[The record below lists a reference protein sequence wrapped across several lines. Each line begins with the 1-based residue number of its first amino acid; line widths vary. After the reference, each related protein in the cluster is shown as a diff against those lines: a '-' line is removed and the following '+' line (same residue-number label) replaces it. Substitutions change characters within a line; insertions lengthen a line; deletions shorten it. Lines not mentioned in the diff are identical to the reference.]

1 MNNLFLKSDLKTGGD
16 EVEMIRARWKYGF
29 VLIGLALLHDESPAK
44 KVRAEAEDTEGEE
57 ESGDPIESR
66 VERFTRAIAPVLL
79 PIINSLGALE
89 LEEAIA
95 SVASGEAT

>member
-1 MNNLFLKSDLKTGGD
+1 
-16 EVEMIRARWKYGF
+16 
-29 VLIGLALLHDESPAK
+29 LIGLALLHDESQAK
-44 KVRAEAEDTEGEE
+44 KVRAGAEDTEGEE
-57 ESGDPIESR
+57 VSGDPIESR

-89 LEEAIA
+89 QEEAIA